1 MRDAG
6 CENGVSTIG
15 ATLVK
20 RHSSCFV
27 VGKPSSA
34 KRAIAPSRICLS
46 HDGAVAAPFPANALK
61 SAT

>member
-1 MRDAG
+1 MNRWS
-6 CENGVSTIG
+6 VIG

-20 RHSSCFV
+20 RHSSCFI

-34 KRAIAPSRICLS
+34 KRPIAPSRISLS
-46 HDGAVAAPFPANALK
+46 HSGAPEAPFRANASK

>member
-1 MRDAG
+1 MGEAR
-6 CENGVSTIG
+6 CENRVSTIG

-34 KRAIAPSRICLS
+34 NRAMAPSRICLS
-46 HDGAVAAPFPANALK
+46 HGGAPAAPFPANDLK

>member
-1 MRDAG
+1 
-6 CENGVSTIG
+6 VSTIG

-46 HDGAVAAPFPANALK
+46 HDGAPAAPFPANALK